1 MLALPALEG
10 QEALSGAGALAL
22 PVAPPALPVA
32 PVLPVAAVRS
42 GKASAGRGGF
52 AAVVSK
58 FVALPEVADAVV
70 DMAALVAL
78 PALLPPGLLLMNSK

>member
-22 PVAPPALPVA
+22 PVAPTLPVA

-42 GKASAGRGGF
+42 GKASAGRGGC